1 MKTNTFDTRYIEMSD
16 ELTNSVGRNL
26 GDMVRSWLHFDNLAA
41 TFSRQAQQ
49 ARTARHRNEVQVL
62 EYLKSNRM
70 MNAIIQTGSGRLTA
84 NEERH
89 ALPLTLQRLEGLL
102 HGYFEKRPP
111 GSIDETEDIL
121 KFIKENREVTRDVKL
136 KKS

>member
-1 MKTNTFDTRYIEMSD
+1 MSD
-16 ELTNSVGRNL
+16 ELSNPAGKNL

-49 ARTARHRNEVQVL
+49 ARTARHRNETQIL

-70 MNAIIQTGSGRLTA
+70 MNAIIQTGSGRITA
-84 NEERH
+84 HEERH
-89 ALPLTLQRLEGLL
+89 ALPLTLQRIESLL
-102 HGYFEKRPP
+102 HAYFEKKPP
-111 GSIDETEDIL
+111 GSEDETEDIL
-121 KFIKENREVTRDVKL
+121 KFIKEHRDVTRDIKL

>member
-1 MKTNTFDTRYIEMSD
+1 MSD
-16 ELTNSVGRNL
+16 ELTNNAGRNL

-49 ARTARHRNEVQVL
+49 ARTARHRNETQIL
-62 EYLKSNRM
+62 DYLKSNRM

-102 HGYFEKRPP
+102 HGYFEKKLP
-111 GSIDETEDIL
+111 GSIDETEDIM

>member
-1 MKTNTFDTRYIEMSD
+1 MSD
-16 ELTNSVGRNL
+16 ELTNSTGKNI

-49 ARTARHRNEVQVL
+49 ARTARHRNETQIL
-62 EYLKSNRM
+62 DYLKSNRM

-102 HGYFEKRPP
+102 HQYFEKRPP
-111 GSIDETEDIL
+111 GSIDETEDVM